1 METVEQVIDG
11 TLDFGGNITSTISRS
26 GDLLTNMY
34 IKYSPKDLLTYDHSS
49 HTNETRILYPRL
61 SYGLLNEIKLE
72 IGGQEI
78 DRHYAHWLS
87 VREDLFEENEL
98 GTLSEIN
105 HFATS
110 DSLATRIDPS
120 NGIYSQTMFQ
130 RLRDERLM
138 KDARF
143 ISEILQLYIYH

>member
-1 METVEQVIDG
+1 
-11 TLDFGGNITSTISRS
+11 
-26 GDLLTNMY
+26 MY

-138 KDARF
+138 KDAFHLRDSTTVYIPLNFGLSQPRF
-143 ISEILQLYIYH
+143 SITVSCSTIS